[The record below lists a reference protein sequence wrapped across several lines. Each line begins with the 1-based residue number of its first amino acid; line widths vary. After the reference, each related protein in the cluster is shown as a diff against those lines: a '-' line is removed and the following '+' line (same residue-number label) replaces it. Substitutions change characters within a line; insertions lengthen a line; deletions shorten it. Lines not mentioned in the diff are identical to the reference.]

1 MPAKKK
7 TDNQEVA
14 TSARKKPV
22 EEVTPLAE
30 NKSEDQEVAMPAKKE
45 PLVDMDKFYP
55 AFFTFLATIITAYF
69 AYARET
75 NQLQAQI
82 RELTDQ
88 IAQRD
93 AQIESLTNEINS
105 LKHPLQEILAR
116 DGRTQFE
123 WQWAGENWYGRVVM
137 EQQGDRDMITEA
149 HLGLLE
155 KKFSDDTSIAGQVF
169 KLVPNSGNINITD
182 DGVIHLQFSA
192 QKKDRRSGMIRT
204 VVITGDLQ
212 QALCYA
218 GTVNNRY
225 ADTNEQYPGD
235 MILVNYITQ
244 FDDPVENW
252 FFKDQ
257 PWFDRYIVDR

>member
-14 TSARKKPV
+14 ARTKKKPV
-22 EEVTPLAE
+22 EEVAAPAE
-30 NKSEDQEVAMPAKKE
+30 NKSADQEVARPAKKE
-45 PLVDMDKFYP
+45 SLDINKFYT
-55 AFFTFLATIITAYF
+55 AFFGLLAVIIPAYF
-69 AYARET
+69 TYLITT
-75 NQLQAQI
+75 NKSQAQI
-82 RELTDQ
+82 NDLTTQ

-93 AQIESLTNEINS
+93 AQIESLTKQMNS
-105 LKHPLQEILAR
+105 LKHPLQEVLAR
-116 DGRTQFE
+116 DGRTDFE

-137 EQQGDRDMITEA
+137 EQQGDQNVITQA

-155 KKFSDDTSIAGQVF
+155 KKFSDDTSMAGQVF
-169 KLVPNSGNINITD
+169 KLVPNSGTINITD
-182 DGVIHLQFSA
+182 DGIVHLQFSA
-192 QKKDRRSGMIRT
+192 QKKDRRSGMIHT